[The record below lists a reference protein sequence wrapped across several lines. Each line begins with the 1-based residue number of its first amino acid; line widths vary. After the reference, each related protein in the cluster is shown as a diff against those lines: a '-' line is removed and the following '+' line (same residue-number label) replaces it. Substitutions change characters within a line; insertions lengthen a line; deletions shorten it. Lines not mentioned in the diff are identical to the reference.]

1 MLGPRRAAV
10 EKLLEQG
17 AKACDAGMPGY
28 GKVKVPVDAAA
39 LGASAAELKCDY
51 GPVSFIAGSAG
62 TIDVDGRHIDGHLAL
77 DGLVVRTTLYTEGQR
92 RAVMTF
98 RKRDAS
104 LAIAIDDVPPIGK

>member
-1 MLGPRRAAV
+1 
-10 EKLLEQG
+10 
-17 AKACDAGMPGY
+17 MPGY

-77 DGLVVRTTLYTEGQR
+77 DGLVVRTTLYTEGHR

-98 RKRDAS
+98 RRRDAS
-104 LAIAIDDVPPIGK
+104 LAIEVKDVPPVGK